1 MKEIIRFWMVKRMIK
16 DSILSAEIY
25 QMLYHKKTFV
35 SSAINPTQVVY
46 GPIEAP
52 LKKVIPQLSERK
64 KQLMDSL
71 KVLMDK
77 KIKTKQDKESIE
89 ILRAVL
95 QNEK

>member
-25 QMLYHKKTFV
+25 QMLYHKKTFLPSV
-35 SSAINPTQVVY
+35 TNPTQVVY
-46 GPIEAP
+46 GPIETP
-52 LKKVIPQLSERK
+52 TPKVTPQPSERK

-77 KIKTKQDKESIE
+77 KIKTQQDRESIG
-89 ILRAVL
+89 ILKAVL

>member
-1 MKEIIRFWMVKRMIK
+1 MKIHTE
-16 DSILSAEIY
+16 
-25 QMLYHKKTFV
+25 KTI
-35 SSAINPTQVVY
+35 SQISD
-46 GPIEAP
+46 
-52 LKKVIPQLSERK
+52 RK
-64 KQLMDSL
+64 KQLIDSL